1 MKIPQIHRGQM
12 AIALVCVILGLMIA
26 VQFRTTNGI
35 RNTVSMQ
42 RAEDLVQ
49 RLAQTEQEKA
59 DLQKELKKY
68 RAEGGAAG
76 VASELQTA
84 KMVGGLLAVHGPGV
98 AVIIDDSKKTPK
110 SGESANLYLIHD
122 EDILKVVNELRA
134 AAAEAIAINDQRLIA
149 TSEIRCA
156 GPTLSVNNTRTGAPF
171 QVKAIG
177 DPKTLESALMM
188 KGGVVETLGFWGID
202 IKVTRENDLTI
213 PAYSGAVHFEYA
225 KPVADGGAK

>member
-1 MKIPQIHRGQM
+1 MKIPQIRRGQV
-12 AIALVCVILGLMIA
+12 AIALVCVILGLMLA

-42 RAEDLVQ
+42 RAEDLAQ
-49 RLAQTEQEKA
+49 RLVQTEQEKA
-59 DLQKELKKY
+59 DLQKELDQY
-68 RAEGGAAG
+68 RKEGGSAG
-76 VASELQTA
+76 IAVEIQSA
-84 KMVGGLLAVHGPGV
+84 KMVGGMIAVHGPGV
-98 AVIIDDSKKTPK
+98 SVVIDDSKKTPK

-134 AAAEAIAINDQRLIA
+134 AAAEAISINDQRLIA

-156 GPTLSVNNTRTGAPF
+156 GPTISVNNTRFGAPF
-171 QVKAIG
+171 EVKAIG
-177 DPKTLESALMM
+177 DPKTLESALLM

-202 IKVTRENDLTI
+202 IKVSQVKDVVI

-225 KPVADGGAK
+225 KPVDLGGK